1 MAMKKDEFLTYDEET
16 GRVTKDAEQAVRDDV
31 EKNRWKLT
39 LATIVKDWRLY
50 LMLVP
55 MLLVF
60 LFWRYFPMY
69 ELLGCFKITAVG
81 KRVGEQLFCG
91 YANFDQLMFS
101 GTQVSTDFWRAF
113 RNTFVNSMYGLII
126 GFPIPIFL
134 ALLFSEVRENNSL
147 CYSIDSFIS
156 PFLKAS

>member
-60 LFWRYFPMY
+60 LFGVISQCMNC
-69 ELLGCFKITAVG
+69 LAVLRLPPLV
-81 KRVGEQLFCG
+81 KE
-91 YANFDQLMFS
+91 
-101 GTQVSTDFWRAF
+101 
-113 RNTFVNSMYGLII
+113 
-126 GFPIPIFL
+126 
-134 ALLFSEVRENNSL
+134 
-147 CYSIDSFIS
+147 
-156 PFLKAS
+156 